1 MLSFRFN
8 SKGANILLITLGI
21 AVLCFFPV
29 NNINAQVTCGN
40 ADGVGNIDVDDLIWM
55 VDYAFNHGPDPLP
68 DICVGNADGLNGVDI
83 DDLIHMVNF
92 AFKGGPPP
100 LPGCCNTYWL
110 DSDGDGYGD
119 VSNPIYG
126 STQPP
131 GYVSNDLDCNDN
143 DASLNQDDADIDGV
157 TSCDGDCDDS
167 DPSRF
172 PGNPEVCDGI
182 DNDCNGQIDDNP
194 VGGGTTF
201 FYDNDGDSY
210 GNPANSVI
218 ACSPPPGYVNNNLDC
233 NDNDPT
239 LNQADVDQDGWTS
252 CDGDCD
258 DSDGSI
264 HPNQSDP
271 CDGVD
276 NDCDSFTDEDANC
289 SAPNANSVCQG
300 PSGCVL
306 VSCTPGWADCDG
318 NPANGCEVNLNNGAS
333 CNSFQNQ
340 QSMSGDG
347 CGANHRVYGSR
358 GEIVYRIYFTEECT
372 NPFTSD
378 DFNVRFILSS
388 PTGVNYDLYVYN
400 ESCQLVGS
408 STSSGST
415 DQVTIIWNDNLTID
429 DSEYYRV
436 EVRYAGGVSCSD
448 WDLTIDSWATSA
460 NPKAPTEGGN

>member
-157 TSCDGDCDDS
+157 TSCDGDCFDYNANIY
-167 DPSRF
+167 
-172 PGNPEVCDGI
+172 PGAPEYCDGI
-182 DNDCNGQIDDNP
+182 DNNCNG
-194 VGGGTTF
+194 V
-201 FYDNDGDSY
+201 
-210 GNPANSVI
+210 
-218 ACSPPPGYVNNNLDC
+218 
-233 NDNDPT
+233 
-239 LNQADVDQDGWTS
+239 VDE
-252 CDGDCD
+252 
-258 DSDGSI
+258 
-264 HPNQSDP
+264 N
-271 CDGVD
+271 
-276 NDCDSFTDEDANC
+276 ANC

-306 VSCTPGWADCDG
+306 VSCIPGWADCDG

-347 CGANHRVYGSR
+347 CGANHRIYSSR